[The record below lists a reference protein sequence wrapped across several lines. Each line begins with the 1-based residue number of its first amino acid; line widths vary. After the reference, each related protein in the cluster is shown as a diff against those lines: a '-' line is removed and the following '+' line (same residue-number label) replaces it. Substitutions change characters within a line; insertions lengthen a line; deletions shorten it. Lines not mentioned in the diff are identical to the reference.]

1 MRIALLIILAIH
13 AIIHL
18 FGFLKAF
25 ELAQFEA
32 LKEPV
37 SRSFGILWLLAGITL
52 ICSLILNISGSNA
65 WWLLGL
71 MGVFLSQIL
80 IFYFWSDAKFG
91 SIANLIILIA
101 VVLAY
106 FQFSFDRQME
116 KEIAQIK
123 ANTQELDSERIS
135 KEDISHLPAI
145 VQKWLDASGVLG
157 REPISRV
164 YLEQALQFR
173 MKPED
178 QDWSAGTAQQY
189 FSVEPPA
196 FHWTTEMKMNS
207 ILKVLGRDRYVNG
220 EGEMTIKLLGMLAVA
235 DVKADPKTNQATLQR
250 YLAEIV
256 WFPTAALSPYL
267 EWEQI
272 DELSAKASMRY
283 QGVEGSGTFHFN
295 EAGEF
300 TKFSTLRYMD
310 ANDEA
315 PTEWVVKAKRLD
327 KFNGIQIPVE
337 CEASWILESGEWNWL
352 KLEIEKLSFEF

>member
-1 MRIALLIILAIH
+1 
-13 AIIHL
+13 
-18 FGFLKAF
+18 
-25 ELAQFEA
+25 
-32 LKEPV
+32 
-37 SRSFGILWLLAGITL
+37 
-52 ICSLILNISGSNA
+52 
-65 WWLLGL
+65 
-71 MGVFLSQIL
+71 MGVLFSQIL

-101 VVLAY
+101 SVLAY

-116 KEIAQIK
+116 EEIAQIK
-123 ANTQELDSERIS
+123 ANTQELGSERIS
-135 KEDISHLPAI
+135 KADISHLPSI

-157 REPISRV
+157 REPISSV

-173 MKPED
+173 LKPED
-178 QDWSAGTAQQY
+178 QEWSPGTAQQY

-207 ILKVLGRDRYVNG
+207 ILKVLGRDRYMNG
-220 EGEMTIKLLGMLAVA
+220 EGEMTIKILGILAVA
-235 DVKADPKTNQATLQR
+235 DVKADAKTNQATLQR

-267 EWEQI
+267 EWKQI
-272 DELSAKASMRY
+272 DSLSAKATMRY

-310 ANDEA
+310 VNDES
-315 PTEWVVKAKRLD
+315 PTEWVVEAKRSAVMD
-327 KFNGIQIPVE
+327 GVKIPVR

-352 KLEIEKLSFEF
+352 KLEIVDLSFDF